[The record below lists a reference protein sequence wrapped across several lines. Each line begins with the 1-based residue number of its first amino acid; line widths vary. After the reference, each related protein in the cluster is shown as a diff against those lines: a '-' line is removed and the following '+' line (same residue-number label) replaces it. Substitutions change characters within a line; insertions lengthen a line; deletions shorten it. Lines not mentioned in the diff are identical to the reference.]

1 MYWQK
6 FVQVEFVAI
15 LTKVFRMCRVRITKK
30 DGETQEVADRR
41 ARRTMEGVL
50 WSWR

>member
-15 LTKVFRMCRVRITKK
+15 LTRVFRMCRVRITKK
-30 DGETQEVADRR
+30 DGETQDRR